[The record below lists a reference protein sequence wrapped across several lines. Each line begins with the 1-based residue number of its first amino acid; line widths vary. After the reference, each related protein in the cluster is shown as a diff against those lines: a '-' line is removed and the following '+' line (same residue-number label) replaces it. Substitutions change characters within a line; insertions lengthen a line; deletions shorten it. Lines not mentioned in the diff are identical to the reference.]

1 MRIMKYYKFSTA
13 LCSLL
18 RGEIRGS
25 LVFLLCILLLASCG
39 TKKQTVSTSTVDPEK
54 TTVSSLQHIVE
65 TVNANRHEE
74 TFATAKIKLGLPSNN
89 KGVSIGGTLR
99 MKRNDVIQL
108 SLVTFGIL
116 EVARIEMTPDYFM
129 GIDKIGRQYVKAA
142 WGDVSFFK
150 SAGIDFYTLQAL
162 FWDELFVLGAGKS
175 TPTEKQFKKSMDGE
189 KAKLTNADSRL
200 AVLSFSVNITSGLIR
215 QTTISSHAEG
225 SSPYLT
231 WDYMDFSNLGK
242 KYFPTY
248 HLLTIGGSSKPI
260 TANILL
266 SNLENNSNWETRT
279 QTPGHNYTEV
289 TVEKLMSRIMN
300 LTK

>member
-1 MRIMKYYKFSTA
+1 MRSDNLKYKSSPFRWGVRVG
-13 LCSLL
+13 L
-18 RGEIRGS
+18 
-25 LVFLLCILLLASCG
+25 FLFCVLLLASCR
-39 TKKQTVSTSTVDPEK
+39 TKKQAVSTSTVATESTG
-54 TTVSSLQHIVE
+54 TTVSPLQHIVE

-74 TFATAKIKLGLPSNN
+74 TFATAKMKLGLSSSD
-89 KGVSIGGTLR
+89 KSVSIGGTLR

-129 GIDKIGRQYVKAA
+129 GIDKMGKQYVKAA
-142 WGDVSFFK
+142 WGNVSFFK

-189 KAKLTNADSRL
+189 RAKLTNADSQL
-200 AVLSFSVNITSGLIR
+200 AVLSFSVNIASGLVR
-215 QTTISSHAEG
+215 QTTISSHAES

-231 WDYMDFSNLGK
+231 WDYKDFSNLGK

-248 HLLTIGGSSKPI
+248 HLLTINASSKPI
-260 TANILL
+260 TANIIL
-266 SNLENNSNWETRT
+266 SNLENDSDWETRT
-279 QTPGHNYTEV
+279 QIPGRSYTEV
-289 TVEKLMSRIMN
+289 SVEKLMSRIMS